1 MKAFSLLRMSDTLQ
15 GCGTT
20 ELFRATSLPTEGL
33 PDLYGSIKL
42 GGLGEVNEMEEM
54 NWDLLVVYCSQLLL
68 GVETCVCFMAEMILP
83 IKNVS
88 LWQLLHDYKTVSP
101 MIMLFSS
108 QQ

>member
-54 NWDLLVVYCSQLLL
+54 N
-68 GVETCVCFMAEMILP
+68 
-83 IKNVS
+83 
-88 LWQLLHDYKTVSP
+88 
-101 MIMLFSS
+101 
-108 QQ
+108 